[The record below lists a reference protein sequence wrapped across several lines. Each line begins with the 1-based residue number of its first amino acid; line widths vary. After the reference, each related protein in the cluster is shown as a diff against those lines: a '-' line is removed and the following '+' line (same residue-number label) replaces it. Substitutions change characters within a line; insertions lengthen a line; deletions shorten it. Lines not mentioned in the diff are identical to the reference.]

1 MAARN
6 FGHSSF
12 QTTMSLIVVRSVIPR
27 SIQSRLFLF
36 LMLTVMGSKGQSGLD
51 GILVEKYYI
60 TGPGDSLCSD
70 STGCV
75 PAGSTTYR
83 IYVDMAPVYR
93 LQAIFG
99 IADHELKI
107 ATTTRFYNCPVADG
121 ISANDIHPNQ
131 LTAGYAL
138 LDSWLSLGAAAL
150 DYQAIPKL
158 TDDTVPSLALS
169 NKHGLLRNN
178 NPEAGIPL
186 VEKDGM
192 RFLKLQPAVNYFNM
206 EQDLRIF
213 EHRYANE
220 VTGLLRTTD
229 GAWAS
234 YGGTVGPQP
243 ENKVLIAQLT
253 TDGILSFELNIQL
266 AVPGGGTEKFVARN
280 PASGESVHPALLF
293 SSAPGKSAPS
303 VEIRLLSP
311 DSRRSKNASTQIEA
325 VCNDADGSV
334 ARVDLFLNGK
344 IIASDDQ
351 APFVFEVPDGNGS
364 GVYMAKAVDNDGYRA
379 SSNNLPV
386 SVKENINK

>member
-1 MAARN
+1 MSPDQ
-6 FGHSSF
+6 FHSVTTHRFPTHLALCLFWILTSLSSSG
-12 QTTMSLIVVRSVIPR
+12 QT
-27 SIQSRLFLF
+27 
-36 LMLTVMGSKGQSGLD
+36 GLE

-60 TGPGDSLCSD
+60 TGGGDSLCGD
-70 STGCV
+70 STGCI
-75 PAGSTTYR
+75 PTGSTTYR

-99 IADHELKI
+99 VADHELRI

-121 ISANDIHPNQ
+121 ISANDMHPNQ

-138 LDSWLSLGAAAL
+138 LDSWLSVGAAAL
-150 DYQAIPKL
+150 DYQAIPKV
-158 TDDTVPSLALS
+158 TDDTVPSLVLS

-186 VEKDGM
+186 TEKDGM
-192 RFLKLQPAVNYFNM
+192 RFLKLQPTVNYFNM

-253 TDGILSFELNIQL
+253 TDGILTFELNIQL

-280 PASGESVHPALLF
+280 PGNGESVHPALVYT
-293 SSAPGKSAPS
+293 SAPGESAPS
-303 VEIRLLSP
+303 VEIRLSKP
-311 DSRRSKNASTQIEA
+311 DSRRSIHVTQIEA
-325 VCNDADGSV
+325 VCKDADGSV
-334 ARVDLFLNGK
+334 SRVDLFLNGK
-344 IIASDDQ
+344 IIASDEQ
-351 APFVFEVPDGNGS
+351 VPFLFEVPEGNGS
-364 GVYMAKAVDNDGYRA
+364 GVYMVKAMDNNGNRT